1 MSKIIRRE
9 RFEKIYQKEISSGD
23 GSRYENTVFF
33 REILDNI
40 IDKYQIK
47 SIVDLGCGDFI
58 STKAILDI
66 YPKIQYLGLDISHTI
81 INDNQEK
88 YPNYNFQ
95 IFDAVLDDLSFYKY
109 DLIIFRHT
117 LQHLNYQNAQK
128 VINNIKNSSCK
139 YLLVNHQLG
148 LKTNDDNKLKEID
161 WENQMYNLNV
171 EPFNMNKLPTKEL
184 EKWYDNEKN
193 RIQFGQEETYSLYMI

>member
-88 YPNYNFQ
+88 YPNYNVQ